1 MSSVRT
7 ALRDRVQRFVI
18 ALILSCTCFAGAD
31 VAGAQAELVH
41 NDLSSVERA
50 KVLRVK
56 ESETRVIP
64 GTETA
69 HLYQTLEAEL
79 LTGSK
84 AGERIVVANDFLE
97 LEAGDRFFVIHYT
110 DVDGT
115 ETYSVQDVDRRGAL
129 AILLVLFVGMIV
141 VFGGW
146 YGVRAL
152 ASLAVSLYVLAYVLV
167 PGLVAGWPP
176 LATSFV
182 VAASILAGAIYL
194 THGFNRESTIAFLG
208 TLAAVGATLLFA
220 AWSVSFTALSGFSA
234 DESVYLNFNT
244 RGTLDLV
251 ALLVGGIVIGAIGV
265 LDDVAITQV
274 AVVREL
280 LASAGHEGKKR
291 IFLRALRVGRE
302 HVGAV
307 VNTLALAYVG
317 TSLPLVLLMH
327 LYPATDSALLNME
340 VFAVEI
346 VRTIAGSFG
355 IVLAVPLVT
364 VLAVRFLRHTD
375 DLPAG
380 PRVVHCG

>member
-1 MSSVRT
+1 MLFFALMGAMFVT
-7 ALRDRVQRFVI
+7 AAPGVH
-18 ALILSCTCFAGAD
+18 
-31 VAGAQAELVH
+31 AQTETVH
-41 NDLSSVERA
+41 DDLSGVERA
-50 KVLRVK
+50 KVVRVM
-56 ESETRVIP
+56 ESETRLIP
-64 GTETA
+64 GTETP
-69 HLYQTLEAEL
+69 HRYQTLEAEL
-79 LTGSK
+79 LTGTK
-84 AGERIVVANDFLE
+84 AGERVVVANDFLE
-97 LEAGDRFFVIHYT
+97 LEPNDRFYVIHYT

-129 AILLVLFVGMIV
+129 VLLLVLFVCMIV
-141 VFGGW
+141 AFGGW

-152 ASLAVSLYVLAYVLV
+152 VSLAASLFVLAYVLV

-176 LATSFV
+176 LATSFAV
-182 VAASILAGAIYL
+182 AGAVLGGAIFM
-194 THGFNRESTIAFLG
+194 THGFNRESVIAFSG

-220 AWSVSFTALSGFSA
+220 AWSVSFAALSGFSA

-244 RGTLDLV
+244 RGALDLV

-274 AVVREL
+274 SVVREL
-280 LASAGHEGKKR
+280 LASAGHEGR
-291 IFLRALRVGRE
+291 AHVFVRALRVGRE

-327 LYPATDSALLNME
+327 LYPATDSALFNME

-364 VLAVRFLRHTD
+364 LLAVRFLRPQEH
-375 DLPAG
+375 LSVG
-380 PRVVHCG
+380 SRVVH